1 MIKKIIFALIVV
13 VFIACNNNSP
23 TLDVQGKW
31 KLMKVENAFAQQS
44 IDLSSKN
51 IIFDFGSSEVTVTG
65 NNSGDYYINNGN
77 YPYSLQLQN
86 SLSTTFQSMTL
97 TINGTQYLYLKTEN
111 EMTLDNGYLDGD
123 KLTFSRQ

>member
-1 MIKKIIFALIVV
+1 
-13 VFIACNNNSP
+13 
-23 TLDVQGKW
+23 
-31 KLMKVENAFAQQS
+31 MKVENAFAQQS

-97 TINGTQYLYLKTEN
+97 IINGTQYLYLKTEN
-111 EMTLDNGYLDGD
+111 EMTLDNGYVDGD